1 MAKRADPEIVEV
13 MHEENRHEIG
23 KLKDAIAELST
34 SLAVNTEVTEGLKE
48 AMEREFV
55 RHVDER
61 KSIGSRV
68 MVVRKPSDRKM

>member
-1 MAKRADPEIVEV
+1 

-34 SLAVNTEVTEGLKE
+34 SLAVNREVTKGLKE
-48 AMEREFV
+48 VIEREFV

-61 KSIGSRV
+61 KSIESRLWWWKQRWIPGTV
-68 MVVRKPSDRKM
+68 LAASG